1 MEGNMDEHDD
11 DLESEV
17 HDVAEA
23 ELNSFPDLDDEL
35 TDPLRDASVEESE
48 ELPLEEDDA
57 EL

>member
-1 MEGNMDEHDD
+1 MDEHDD

-17 HDVAEA
+17 HEVAET

-35 TDPLRDASVEESE
+35 IEPEPLRDASAEESE
-48 ELPLEEDDA
+48 ELPLDEDDA